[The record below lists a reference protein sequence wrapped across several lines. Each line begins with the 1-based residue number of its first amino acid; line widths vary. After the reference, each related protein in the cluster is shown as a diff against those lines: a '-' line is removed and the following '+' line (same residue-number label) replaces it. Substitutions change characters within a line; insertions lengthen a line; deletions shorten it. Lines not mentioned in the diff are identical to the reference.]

1 MARKEAYVD
10 NLFAEKIN
18 ESLSV
23 ILMIE
28 YLSSKLWEQN

>member
-10 NLFAEKIN
+10 NFFAEKIN

-23 ILMIE
+23 SLMIE
-28 YLSSKLWEQN
+28 YLNGKF